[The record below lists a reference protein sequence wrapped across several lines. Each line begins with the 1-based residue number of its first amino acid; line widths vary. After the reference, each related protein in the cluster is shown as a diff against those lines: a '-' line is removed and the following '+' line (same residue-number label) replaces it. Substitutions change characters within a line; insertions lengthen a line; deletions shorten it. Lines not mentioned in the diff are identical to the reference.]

1 LFPALAVKVYLAIC
15 VEWAKDHCAVGLTS
29 IDPLLTKLCTKRLI
43 WVTVIKLL
51 HQ

>member
-29 IDPLLTKLCTKRLI
+29 II
-43 WVTVIKLL
+43 WPTVDEAM
-51 HQ
+51 H